1 MPTFVFTSPDGKEHE
16 VTGPDGSTQEQAF
29 NILQSQFEQ
38 PAVPSQPTE
47 QITEPSFLD
56 QAGSYVK
63 NLGIGLVKQ
72 TIGTLPSLAMGVNR
86 TIGGMLQAGAQGLEG
101 IGVTQ
106 PGSTGRFTQAYNEQM
121 LNNPYAEGP
130 YNVPAARFAGE
141 VAPFALAAPETLAA
155 TMGLGMV
162 AGGTRYSE
170 EGAID
175 PTQRAQEAA
184 GGAFLS
190 GIAKPLTEAV
200 VAGGRLGIG
209 TLKSIYG
216 GITGKKDAAAP
227 FHEAMRPLTQYLTG
241 TKPIYAPATAKEAA
255 DLAPQIKSVAD
266 WKQEADA
273 IQNITGKRPE
283 ILLSAETGSRR
294 AAAAESVVL
303 KSSAVDKALNELTR
317 IQNEAVKGVETI
329 GAGMRKQPMSPHK
342 AGVALFTDH
351 IKLETKLTRDLEE
364 TAAVRFGRI
373 RDNFG
378 DLPMINYGSTKK
390 TLLDEAATQIDSGNF
405 SAARSLRKMA
415 DNLGDDSKTIEAV
428 LNYRKIMARN
438 ARGVGTI
445 AGLGREDT
453 SAIASKI
460 VKSVNDDIL
469 EAGTRSG
476 NVDLQTELK
485 AADNAY
491 REGYDALR
499 AARQSTIGKIVN
511 VRAPSK
517 GVESINKRARLM
529 AEPSL
534 PPEKIAEKV
543 SKMQP
548 SEFRNTMAQLR
559 TVDPMVDQRI
569 GRYLID
575 DAMNKAKIGG
585 QRMETEATH
594 DMTKLYDSL
603 KDNNAFHAIR
613 DKGKRDEAEV
623 IMKWIARSADR
634 IGGGAPI
641 DPLRQATKTA
651 MSTATLS
658 VPFVIQA
665 AGTIGLAPLMERAL
679 FTEAGRRSMRTI
691 MKYPK
696 VNPILYQKAVE
707 YMTRNRS
714 TQSAPEEPS
723 AEVGPP
729 AELVQ

>member
-1 MPTFVFTSPDGKEHE
+1 
-16 VTGPDGSTQEQAF
+16 
-29 NILQSQFEQ
+29 
-38 PAVPSQPTE
+38 
-47 QITEPSFLD
+47 
-56 QAGSYVK
+56 
-63 NLGIGLVKQ
+63 
-72 TIGTLPSLAMGVNR
+72 
-86 TIGGMLQAGAQGLEG
+86 
-101 IGVTQ
+101 
-106 PGSTGRFTQAYNEQM
+106 
-121 LNNPYAEGP
+121 
-130 YNVPAARFAGE
+130 
-141 VAPFALAAPETLAA
+141 
-155 TMGLGMV
+155 
-162 AGGTRYSE
+162 
-170 EGAID
+170 
-175 PTQRAQEAA
+175 
-184 GGAFLS
+184 
-190 GIAKPLTEAV
+190 
-200 VAGGRLGIG
+200 
-209 TLKSIYG
+209 
-216 GITGKKDAAAP
+216 
-227 FHEAMRPLTQYLTG
+227 
-241 TKPIYAPATAKEAA
+241 
-255 DLAPQIKSVAD
+255 
-266 WKQEADA
+266 
-273 IQNITGKRPE
+273 
-283 ILLSAETGSRR
+283 
-294 AAAAESVVL
+294 
-303 KSSAVDKALNELTR
+303 
-317 IQNEAVKGVETI
+317 
-329 GAGMRKQPMSPHK
+329 
-342 AGVALFTDH
+342 
-351 IKLETKLTRDLEE
+351 
-364 TAAVRFGRI
+364 
-373 RDNFG
+373 
-378 DLPMINYGSTKK
+378 
-390 TLLDEAATQIDSGNF
+390 
-405 SAARSLRKMA
+405 
-415 DNLGDDSKTIEAV
+415 
-428 LNYRKIMARN
+428 
-438 ARGVGTI
+438 
-445 AGLGREDT
+445 
-453 SAIASKI
+453 
-460 VKSVNDDIL
+460 
-469 EAGTRSG
+469 
-476 NVDLQTELK
+476 
-485 AADNAY
+485 
-491 REGYDALR
+491 
-499 AARQSTIGKIVN
+499 
-511 VRAPSK
+511 
-517 GVESINKRARLM
+517 M